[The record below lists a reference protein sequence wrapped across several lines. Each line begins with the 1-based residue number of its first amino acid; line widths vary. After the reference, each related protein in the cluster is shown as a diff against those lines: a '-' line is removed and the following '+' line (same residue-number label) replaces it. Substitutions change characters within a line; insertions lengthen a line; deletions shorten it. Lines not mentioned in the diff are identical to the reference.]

1 MATIRLTSP
10 SKPTVINRFHAKTKK
25 DGVMWRTVRTA
36 FKMKIRPQNANPNR
50 CQICHA
56 NEVRSR
62 RNVLCQLSSAFP
74 SAIPCLVSFTTSSV
88 PTPGNCS
95 NCNGGHLGGP
105 SGSAL
110 TGPDVPIKLAEPAR
124 VSRGSGASV
133 AMGNWARMVERID
146 KLPDEDDETFL
157 MRAEAAMHL
166 LSQKESSANVDIYT
180 AMDEQLV
187 RDQARALAAAA
198 TRAFDKPG
206 AARPI
211 ETLRRM
217 VVPVSDGIAPPV
229 DELVD
234 INKRSVL
241 LARSL
246 LRDQQRPATGPDPVG
261 EAAYALLSRF
271 ALEIMTDGGS
281 DGD

>member
-1 MATIRLTSP
+1 
-10 SKPTVINRFHAKTKK
+10 
-25 DGVMWRTVRTA
+25 
-36 FKMKIRPQNANPNR
+36 
-50 CQICHA
+50 
-56 NEVRSR
+56 
-62 RNVLCQLSSAFP
+62 
-74 SAIPCLVSFTTSSV
+74 
-88 PTPGNCS
+88 
-95 NCNGGHLGGP
+95 
-105 SGSAL
+105 
-110 TGPDVPIKLAEPAR
+110 
-124 VSRGSGASV
+124 
-133 AMGNWARMVERID
+133 MVERID

-246 LRDQQRPATGPDPVG
+246 VRDQQRPATGPDPVG